1 MDFRKTTLSSARLR
15 LTAFEPDDAA
25 EIFAAVTPT
34 LTRYLAFDPSPSFAA
49 FSEIWPTWIPKM
61 ASGTDLFMV
70 VRLAQTGEFL
80 GMVGLHNIGELEA
93 EAGVWI
99 KKTSHGSGYGRE
111 AVTALVGW
119 AAGATGVQRIIYPVV
134 EYNHPSRRVA
144 ESLGGVVVGSR
155 RLRKTDDLD
164 HPTVIYRI
172 PAPRPH

>member
-1 MDFRKTTLSSARLR
+1 MDFTTTTLSSTRLR
-15 LTAFEPDDAA
+15 LTAFQAEDAA

-34 LTRYLAFDPSPSFAA
+34 LTRFMAFDPSPSFDA
-49 FSEIWPTWIPKM
+49 FSEVSSAWFAKM
-61 ASGTDLFMV
+61 ASGTDLFLV
-70 VRLAQTGEFL
+70 VRLALTGEFL
-80 GMVGLHNIGELEA
+80 GLVGLHNIGDEEA

-99 KKTSHGSGYGRE
+99 KEASHGFGYGRE
-111 AVTALVGW
+111 AVSALVGW
-119 AAGATGVQRIIYPVV
+119 AAGATGVQRITYPVV

-172 PAPRPH
+172 PVPRSQ